1 MATATTYQI
10 TEYGSF
16 VSGKEVPGCI
26 TLPEKTFAQLEAFLL
41 ANRNRDTDALELM
54 GISARKGV
62 GKIIT
67 AKNYIGLIAMNDG
80 TTIEILPKIHSRVEG
95 SVKRLVIE
103 MLKTLKFSPYKSLQS
118 SHVDVDKMALF
129 EIFIRMFIDEAFR
142 LVKHGLK
149 SNYET
154 VQTNEGFVKGKLMF
168 SEHIKRNYAHRERAF
183 VEYDEFNNNRVENRL
198 IKSTLLYLYRKTTST
213 KNKSDLKTLLSAFSE
228 VEPSADFKSDFG
240 KCVPDRNMKDYE
252 TVLVWCRIFLSGQ
265 GFTSFEGTDVAY
277 ALLFPMETLFES
289 YIAAMMRKVFPDREF
304 SVSAQDK
311 KYHLFD
317 YPSKRFLIKPDLVI
331 TRKGDGTIFVMDT
344 KWKLLSANKPHY
356 GISQPDMYQMYAYQ
370 KKYGAEN
377 ITLLYPL
384 TEDVPV
390 GEEVVFQSKD
400 GVTVRVEFIDLFRTS
415 ESLTLLIERLKKQ
428 TTEE

>member
-213 KNKSDLKTLLSAFSE
+213 KNKTDLKTLLSAFSE

-289 YIAAMMRKVFPDREF
+289 YIAAMMRKVFPNREF

-317 YPSKRFLIKPDLVI
+317 YPGKRFLLKPDLVI

-400 GVTVRVEFIDLFRTS
+400 GVTVRVEFIDLFRTK
-415 ESLTLLIERLKKQ
+415 ESLNLILERLQ
-428 TTEE
+428 NQIRL

>member
-16 VSGKEVPGCI
+16 VSGKEAPGCI

-80 TTIEILPKIHSRVEG
+80 TTIEILPKIHSKVEG
-95 SVKRLVIE
+95 SVKSLVIE
-103 MLKTLKFSPYKSLQS
+103 MLKTLRFSPYKSLQS

-213 KNKSDLKTLLSAFSE
+213 KNKTDLKTLLSAFSE

-265 GFTSFEGTDVAY
+265 GFTSFEGTEVAY

-289 YIAAMMRKVFPDREF
+289 YIAAMMRKVFPNREF
-304 SVSAQDK
+304 SVSAQDQ
-311 KYHLFD
+311 KYYLFD
-317 YPSKRFLIKPDLVI
+317 YPGKRFLLKPDLVI

-390 GEEVVFQSKD
+390 GEEIVFQSKD

-415 ESLTLLIERLKKQ
+415 ESLTLLVERLKKQ
-428 TTEE
+428 TTDE

>member
-1 MATATTYQI
+1 MATAATYQI
-10 TEYGSF
+10 IEYGSF
-16 VSGKEVPGCI
+16 VSGKEVPGCV

-80 TTIEILPKIHSRVEG
+80 TTIEILPKIHSKVEG

-103 MLKTLKFSPYKSLQS
+103 MLKTLRFSPYKSLQS

-168 SEHIKRNYAHRERAF
+168 SEHIKRNYAHKERAF

-213 KNKSDLKTLLSAFSE
+213 KNKTDLKTLLSAFSE

-240 KCVPDRNMKDYE
+240 KCIPDRNMKDYE

-265 GFTSFEGTDVAY
+265 GFTSFEGTEVAY

-289 YIAAMMRKVFPDREF
+289 YTAAMVRKVLPDREF
-304 SVSAQDK
+304 SVSAQDQ

-317 YPSKRFLIKPDLVI
+317 YPGKRFLMKPDLVV

-344 KWKLLSANKPHY
+344 KWKLLSVNKPHY

-384 TEDVPV
+384 TEDVPA
-390 GEEVVFQSKD
+390 GEEIVFRSKD
-400 GVTVRVEFIDLFRTS
+400 GVTVRVDFIDLFRTR
-415 ESLTLLIERLKKQ
+415 ESLNLLLERLKNQ

>member
-1 MATATTYQI
+1 MAAATTYQI

-26 TLPEKTFAQLEAFLL
+26 TLPEKTFTQLEAFLL

-80 TTIEILPKIHSRVEG
+80 TTIEILPKVHSKVEG
-95 SVKRLVIE
+95 SVKSLVVD
-103 MLKTLKFSPYKSLQS
+103 MLKALKTSPYKALQS
-118 SHVDVDKMALF
+118 CHVDVDKMALF

-154 VQTNEGFVKGKLMF
+154 IQANEGVVKGKLVF
-168 SEHIKRNYAHRERAF
+168 NEQIKRNYAHRERAY
-183 VEYDEFNNNRVENRL
+183 VEYDEFNHNRVENKL
-198 IKSTLLYLYRKTTST
+198 IKSTLLYLYRKTTSS
-213 KNKSDLKTLLSAFSE
+213 KNKTDLKTLLSAFSE
-228 VEPSADFKSDFG
+228 VDQSSDFKSDFG

-252 TVLVWCRIFLSGQ
+252 AVLVWCKILLSGQ
-265 GFTSFEGTDVAY
+265 GFTSFEGTEIAY

-289 YIAAMMRKVFPDREF
+289 YIASIMRKVFPEREF
-304 SVSAQDK
+304 SVSAQDQ

-317 YPSKRFLIKPDLVI
+317 SPGKRFLMRPDLVV
-331 TRKGDGTIFVMDT
+331 TRKSDGVIFVMDT
-344 KWKLLSANKPHY
+344 KWKLLSANKPNY

-370 KKYGAEN
+370 KKYGAED

-384 TEDVPV
+384 TADVPAND
-390 GEEVVFQSKD
+390 EIVFRSKD
-400 GVTVRVEFIDLFRTS
+400 GVTVRIEFIDLFRTKD
-415 ESLTLLIERLKKQ
+415 SLVQLLERLRNL
-428 TTEE
+428 TIEE

>member
-1 MATATTYQI
+1 MAIATTYQI

-16 VSGKEVPGCI
+16 VSGKEVPGCV
-26 TLPEKTFAQLEAFLL
+26 TLPENTFDQLEAFLL

-80 TTIEILPKIHSRVEG
+80 TTIEILPKIHSKVEG
-95 SVKRLVIE
+95 SVKSLVID
-103 MLKTLKFSPYKSLQS
+103 MLKALRSSPYKSLQS
-118 SHVDVDKMALF
+118 SHVDVEKMALF
-129 EIFIRMFIDEAFR
+129 ESFIRMFIDEAFR

-154 VQTNEGFVKGKLMF
+154 VQANEGFVKGKLVF
-168 SEHIKRNYAHRERAF
+168 NEHIKRNYAHREKAF

-198 IKSTLLYLYRKTTST
+198 IKSTLLYLYRKTAST
-213 KNKSDLKTLLSAFSE
+213 KNKTDLKTLLNAFSD
-228 VEPSADFKSDFG
+228 VEPSVDYKGDFG

-252 TVLVWCRIFLSGQ
+252 TVLVWCRIFLTGQ
-265 GFTSFEGTDVAY
+265 GFTSFEGTEVAY

-289 YIAAMMRKVFPDREF
+289 YIAAMMKKAFPEREF
-304 SVSAQDK
+304 SVSAQDR

-317 YPSKRFLIKPDLVI
+317 YPGKRFLMRPDLVV
-331 TRKGDGTIFVMDT
+331 TRKTDGAIFVMDT

-384 TEDVPV
+384 TDEVPA
-390 GEEVVFQSKD
+390 GEEIVFQSKD
-400 GVTVRVEFIDLFRTS
+400 GVTVRVEFIDLFRTKD
-415 ESLTLLIERLKKQ
+415 SLTKVLEELQVSERI
-428 TTEE
+428 